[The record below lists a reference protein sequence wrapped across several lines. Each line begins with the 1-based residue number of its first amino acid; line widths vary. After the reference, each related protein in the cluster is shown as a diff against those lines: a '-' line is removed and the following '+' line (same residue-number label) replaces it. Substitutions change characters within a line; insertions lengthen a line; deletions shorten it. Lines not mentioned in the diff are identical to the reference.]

1 MAQDRK
7 FADRWSEFKPS
18 KTMWFWTTA
27 GAVVVTMIVGFT
39 AGGWVTGGSA
49 RSMAE
54 DAARDGRAEL
64 ASSLCVEKFTASATA
79 ANLAELKETSSY
91 QQDNFIEDGGW
102 TTLAGLEDA
111 VPGAADLCA
120 DELVAL
126 ESLPPRTAVDTVPLT
141 DG

>member
-1 MAQDRK
+1 MAQDK
-7 FADRWSEFKPS
+7 KIGERWSEFKPS
-18 KTMWFWTTA
+18 KTMWFWTAA
-27 GAVVVTMIVGFT
+27 GAAVATMIIGFT

-64 ASSLCVEKFTASATA
+64 ASALCVEKFTASATA
-79 ANLAELKETSSY
+79 ANLTELKEASRY

-102 TTLAGLEDA
+102 ATFAGLEAA
-111 VPGAADLCA
+111 VPGAAALCA
-120 DELVAL
+120 EELVAL
-126 ESLPPRTAVDTVPLT
+126 ESLPPRTAVENMTPT